1 MQTFLGNLAWVWPCL
16 PVTIGQSTPLFALS
30 LGTKRPE
37 ELLTIAEEAQRN
49 LEIVNAG
56 LTLSMLHR
64 YNLNK
69 DLWGLVIPA
78 PGLTTIAYIDLPPPS
93 DSLLATFSIPLC
105 PYNYPFYRKY
115 FYVDSQNP

>member
-1 MQTFLGNLAWVWPCL
+1 MQTFLGNLAWVWPYL
-16 PVTIGQSTPLFALS
+16 PVTIGQLTPLFALF

-37 ELLTIAEEAQRN
+37 ELLTAAEEAQRN

-64 YNLNK
+64 YSSNK

-78 PGLTTIAYIDLPPPS
+78 PRLSTMAYINPPP
-93 DSLLATFSIPLC
+93 I
-105 PYNYPFYRKY
+105 R
-115 FYVDSQNP
+115 